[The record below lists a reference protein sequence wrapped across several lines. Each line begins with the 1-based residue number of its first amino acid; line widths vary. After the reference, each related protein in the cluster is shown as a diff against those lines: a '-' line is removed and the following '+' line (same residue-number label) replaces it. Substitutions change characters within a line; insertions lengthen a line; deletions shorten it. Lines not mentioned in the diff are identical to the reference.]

1 MNRKS
6 RLRLKNHFEA
16 IWNFYSRIKSR
27 RSSGVTS
34 CLVEIFCHAEN
45 TVDLRVPIQWMQDSN
60 DVMMTSQGQ
69 TSVLELSQTDK
80 ILRQLHELKNYLMHN
95 RISTII
101 QARQEIQSDNNLIGY
116 DLRLNVDNFLV
127 LKSVANWDMHSRY
140 QKDKTEKLYKISG
153 RLNSNTKVQKCTF
166 SLLVGSNN
174 YSRQNLF
181 KI

>member
-1 MNRKS
+1 MSCWKYIWPPGINSIDFR
-6 RLRLKNHFEA
+6 FEWRHGDV
-16 IWNFYSRIKSR
+16 IGSGRI
-27 RSSGVTS
+27 
-34 CLVEIFCHAEN
+34 L
-45 TVDLRVPIQWMQDSN
+45 
-60 DVMMTSQGQ
+60 
-69 TSVLELSQTDK
+69 TSVLKLSQTDK

-101 QARQEIQSDNNLIGY
+101 QARQEIQTDKNLIGY
-116 DLRLNVDNFLV
+116 DLRLNADNFLV

-174 YSRQNLF
+174 YSQIYQNGLSIMDRADLSSKSVLSLSQAQNPQF
-181 KI
+181 WEF